1 MMSTMATSEH
11 EIMTRFDILLV
22 DLKPLPK
29 ESFAT
34 EKKYLPRGQ
43 TLQQLFTLF
52 SPLDSSTAKCL
63 SFAKHCLSILIC
75 TDHYFVNQ

>member
-34 EKKYLPRGQ
+34 EKKISTKRSNTAAAFYSVFAIGQ
-43 TLQQLFTLF
+43 FN
-52 SPLDSSTAKCL
+52 S
-63 SFAKHCLSILIC
+63 
-75 TDHYFVNQ
+75 